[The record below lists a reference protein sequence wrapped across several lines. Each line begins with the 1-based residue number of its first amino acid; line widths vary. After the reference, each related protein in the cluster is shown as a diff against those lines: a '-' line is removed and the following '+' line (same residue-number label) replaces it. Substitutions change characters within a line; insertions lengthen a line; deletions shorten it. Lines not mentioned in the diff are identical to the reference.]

1 MRRSKRDRRAQ
12 KVAKALSGVRQRHAQ
27 RRLKKRI
34 GDVDYDAFRSHILDH
49 EDFERLDRQPDR
61 ESWLC
66 CSEFDGRTIYF
77 ILKDDPETG
86 GREIA
91 TVLSKG
97 MAMASFP
104 HVFGSP
110 GTHLPLEERERLQ
123 ALDRDARRVRTMER
137 QLEAL
142 KRGNETLVEQLKNEI
157 RRSGKL
163 VDEVVDLR
171 DRCQRLEADLAQR
184 RSIGILDLIKERFL
198 GKMKT

>member
-12 KVAKALSGVRQRHAQ
+12 KVAKALSGVRQRHA
-27 RRLKKRI
+27 RRRMKARA
-34 GDVDYDAFRSHILDH
+34 GDVDYDAFRAQVLDGGL
-49 EDFERLDRQPDR
+49 FERLEQQPDH

-66 CSEFDGRTIYF
+66 CSECEGRTVYF

-104 HVFGSP
+104 QVFGSP
-110 GTHLPLEERERLQ
+110 GTHLPPEERERLQ
-123 ALDRDARRVRTMER
+123 ALDREARRVRTMER
-137 QLEAL
+137 QIEAL
-142 KRGNETLVEQLKNEI
+142 KQGNETLVGQLKNEI
-157 RRSGKL
+157 RRNGKL
-163 VDEVVDLR
+163 VDEIVDLR
-171 DRCQRLEADLAQR
+171 DRCQHLEADLMRR

-198 GKMKT
+198 GKMKA